1 MHRVL
6 TVETWV
12 NRLIKLAPIDSI
24 AMELVSFDTQKMVNP
39 EVSGVEYQLGGK
51 NKRQAPL
58 HSNGST
64 SLSRKASKVT
74 LSTAL

>member
-24 AMELVSFDTQKMVNP
+24 AMELVSFDTHKMVNP
-39 EVSGVEYQLGGK
+39 EVSG
-51 NKRQAPL
+51 APV
-58 HSNGST
+58 ST
-64 SLSRKASKVT
+64 WRISRIRSQGILA
-74 LSTAL
+74 